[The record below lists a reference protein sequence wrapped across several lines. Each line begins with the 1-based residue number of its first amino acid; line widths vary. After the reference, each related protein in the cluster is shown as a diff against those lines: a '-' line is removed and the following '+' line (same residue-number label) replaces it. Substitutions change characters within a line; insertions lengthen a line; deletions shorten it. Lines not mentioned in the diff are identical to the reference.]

1 MNQIDKYVTWA
12 LNIAN
17 DDTHGYSQVNRWS
30 PDYDCSSFVISA
42 LEYAGFRIKSNGG
55 SYTGNL
61 MSALLRCGFKLVQDK
76 TLQRGDILLTH
87 TDARQHTAIYV
98 GEMLIVHAR
107 GASGHPESGDQTG
120 TEICMSSY
128 YPFEMTFRYPL
139 KEKIEEVT
147 TVEMKV
153 VNWGCTGHEV
163 KVLQLTLNQFGNF
176 FLEVDGIAKDKTIQA
191 LKIYQRKNNL
201 VVDGICGQ
209 NTWNKLL
216 RGV

>member
-61 MSALLRCGFKLVQDK
+61 MTALLRCGFKLVQDK

-87 TDARQHTAIYV
+87 TDARQHTAIYA
-98 GEMLIVHAR
+98 GENKIVHAR
-107 GASGHPESGDQTG
+107 GAGVHPESGDQTG

-139 KEKIEEVT
+139 KENIVEVA
-147 TVEMKV
+147 TVEMRV
-153 VNWGCTGHEV
+153 VQWGCTGYEV
-163 KVLQLTLNQFGNF
+163 KVLQTLLNQFGGY
-176 FLEVDGIAKDKTIQA
+176 FLEVDGIAKDKTITC
-191 LKIYQRKNNL
+191 LKSYQRKNQL
-201 VVDGICGQ
+201 TIDGICGQ